1 MCLLCA
7 LCALPASVCVSV
19 CVCVLKIMVCEH
31 KHCASGKRSPL
42 YTNSLWPFAC
52 FTNKSPLSHSHC
64 LSLSH
69 TQLASTSA
77 RFAPQC
83 HILLLLLLLLL
94 LMLPAAEW
102 VEKDVAVAA
111 PLPLPT
117 SAPSPVFGIAN
128 SPTARRI
135 VESIQAHFNCLHF
148 ILLSALIIINFTAT
162 RHLLALRT
170 SSSTASS
177 ATVDAIF
184 AVFVFTALSLLV
196 GVCVCVVVAAAIHF
210 CERSKNA
217 MLCKPKHSGRC
228 QRTPLHPHP
237 ALWADWTRFFMKLK
251 PRFLYTRNKNHVYTY
266 CFSNVRRESSGKLS
280 FAIVI
285 DIKLLI

>member
-196 GVCVCVVVAAAIHF
+196 GVCCCCCYSLLRAQQK
-210 CERSKNA
+210 RNA
-217 MLCKPKHSGRC
+217 MQAQAQWEMPAHP
-228 QRTPLHPHP
+228 TPPTPGTVGWLDT
-237 ALWADWTRFFMKLK
+237 LF
-251 PRFLYTRNKNHVYTY
+251 Y
-266 CFSNVRRESSGKLS
+266 E
-280 FAIVI
+280 
-285 DIKLLI
+285 IKTPIFIH